1 MSPPND
7 ERRPRGEG
15 GGSSS
20 SSTTECKAA
29 ASHQQDRFAARRLDA
44 ALRLPD
50 LDDGTRD
57 PSIPWQACPA
67 PGELVLEVGPRN
79 TAWLQGSSKV
89 IVPLLGALGAR
100 WQYGPDGWAFSRRYV
115 DDVLAAADHERRLI
129 RLRSVDR

>member
-20 SSTTECKAA
+20 SSTIECKA
-29 ASHQQDRFAARRLDA
+29 SRRQDRFAAAHRLDA
-44 ALRLPD
+44 ALRLPG
-50 LDDGTRD
+50 LEDGTRD
-57 PSIPWQACPA
+57 PSVSWDACPA

-115 DDVLAAADHERRLI
+115 DDVLAAADIERRPI

>member
-1 MSPPND
+1 MSPGDD
-7 ERRPRGEG
+7 ERHPRGEG
-15 GGSSS
+15 GASSS
-20 SSTTECKAA
+20 SSNTECKA
-29 ASHQQDRFAARRLDA
+29 SRRQNRPAARRLDA
-44 ALRLPD
+44 ALRLPG
-50 LDDGTRD
+50 LEDGTRD
-57 PSIPWQACPA
+57 PSVSWDACPA

>member
-1 MSPPND
+1 MIPGDD

-20 SSTTECKAA
+20 SSTTECKA
-29 ASHQQDRFAARRLDA
+29 SRRQDRFAARRLDA

-50 LDDGTRD
+50 LEDGTRD
-57 PSIPWQACPA
+57 PSVSWDACRA

-89 IVPLLGALGAR
+89 VVPLLASLGSR
-100 WQYGPDGWAFSRRYV
+100 WQYEGQAGGWAFPKRFV
-115 DDVLAAADHERRLI
+115 DDVLALADHERRPI